1 MRRKSGFQSS
11 RVRMDPVADMTP
23 AFSQR
28 LVPGKLPG
36 NLLARLISDYRTPAD
51 DAVIVEAGYGFDA
64 AALSI
69 GGETVLVKSDPITF
83 ATDGAAHY
91 LVAVNANDIA
101 CMGGIPRWMTV
112 VALFPEHSTN
122 VELVERHFADLQE
135 ACLQSGITLI
145 GGHTEITLGLDRPL
159 LIATMLGTAGPTG
172 LLVPGE
178 ASVGDELYVTKWIGL
193 EGTSILAQE
202 RSGVLTGVF
211 GEESVAL
218 AADLIHN
225 PGISIVKDARLALE
239 SGVVTALHDPTEGG
253 LATAIHE
260 MADASGLGASVNRE
274 CIPIRP
280 DTAAFCSHFNI
291 EPLGLLSSGALL
303 IGAKPGSERALQAA
317 LSPVG
322 IQLSRIGT
330 LTGAESGINIDT
342 DGDSFP
348 LPRYDADE
356 LTRVLRADSS
366 E

>member
-1 MRRKSGFQSS
+1 MN
-11 RVRMDPVADMTP
+11 PVTDMTSTS
-23 AFSQR
+23 SQH
-28 LVPGKLPG
+28 LGPGKLPG
-36 NLLARLISDYRTPAD
+36 SLLARLISDYRTPAD

-69 GGETVLVKSDPITF
+69 GNETLLVKSDPITF

-112 VALFPEHSTN
+112 VALFPEHSST
-122 VELVERHFADLQE
+122 VDLVERHFADLQE

-172 LLVPGE
+172 LLTPGK
-178 ASVGDELYVTKWIGL
+178 ASAGDELYVTKWIGI

-202 RSGVLTGVF
+202 RTNALSTVF
-211 GEESVAL
+211 GDETVAL

-225 PGISIVKDARLALE
+225 PGISIVRDARLALG

-253 LATAIHE
+253 LATAVHE
-260 MADASGLGASVNRE
+260 MADASGLGATLHRE
-274 CIPIRP
+274 RIPIRS
-280 DTAAFCSHFNI
+280 DTATFCAHYDI

-303 IGAKPGSERALQAA
+303 IGAKPGSEPILQAA
-317 LSPVG
+317 LSPAG

-330 LTGAESGINIDT
+330 LTSPDSGVRLVAN
-342 DGDSFP
+342 GDSFP

-356 LTRVLRADSS
+356 LTRVLRADSG